1 LACNP
6 DEAEP
11 HEQLHETACA
21 GKDWR
26 IMSYICVTCGTQ
38 FPSAN
43 DPPAECP
50 ICKDERQYIGGSGQE
65 WITLDALQK
74 SHRNVF
80 FQEGESLWGIQTEPE
95 FAIGQRALL
104 LQTRNGGVLW
114 DCVSLVDASTI
125 ELVKALGGLTAIAVS
140 HPHYYASMVEW
151 SRAFGGIPIYLHE
164 ADREWVQHPD
174 SAIVFWKGETHRVN
188 DDVMLIRVGGH
199 FTGFQV
205 LHWALGEKGSGALM
219 TGDLPQVCPDRRYVS
234 FMYSYPNY
242 VPLDGATVRDIV
254 NKLEPYNYSRLYGA
268 WPKFVVSGD
277 AKAALRRS
285 AERYLRAI
293 GGLSDCKT
301 QTSR

>member
-1 LACNP
+1 
-6 DEAEP
+6 
-11 HEQLHETACA
+11 
-21 GKDWR
+21 
-26 IMSYICVTCGTQ
+26 MSYICVTCGTQ

-43 DPPAECP
+43 APPAECP
-50 ICKDERQYIGGSGQE
+50 ICKDERQYIGGCGQE

-80 FQEGESLWGIQTEPE
+80 FREGESLWGIQTEPE

-114 DCVSLVDASTI
+114 DCVSLVDASTVD
-125 ELVKALGGLTAIAVS
+125 LVKALGGLSAIAVS

-188 DDVMLIRVGGH
+188 DDVTLIRVGGH

-205 LHWALGEKGSGALM
+205 LHWASGEKGSGALM
-219 TGDLPQVCPDRRYVS
+219 TGDMPQVCPDRRYVS

-277 AKAALRRS
+277 AKAALQRS

-293 GGLSDCKT
+293 GGLSDRKT